1 MPALDS
7 TLTGGLANTRVTSER
22 TVFSS
27 TTAPQPVVFKVGCAY
42 WTDIEVSDYTNS
54 TTLVKDVD
62 YVGMDTA
69 GIPSKLTGQP
79 VYNALVVTKPGVIG
93 VDVSYS
99 TPTDFATSSD
109 ITNALSALLQALL
122 SNSRSVWW
130 ENVLNRPEVFNPVAH
145 RQNLAKATG
154 YEYLINT
161 LDQLIKVMILG
172 DELGHDKL
180 RAYID
185 NQCRNH
191 FNSLVAEYNNIH
203 NSTVNAA
210 AAITT
215 RFTSMQSTMTALSA
229 KIDALIAN
237 QTTYQS
243 TLSNLPASVTA
254 SQDSAN
260 TWLSGMAF

>member
-1 MPALDS
+1 
-7 TLTGGLANTRVTSER
+7 
-22 TVFSS
+22 
-27 TTAPQPVVFKVGCAY
+27 VV
-42 WTDIEVSDYTNS
+42 DYTNS
-54 TTLVKDVD
+54 ATLVKDVD
-62 YVGMDTA
+62 YVGMDVA
-69 GIPSKLTGQP
+69 SIPSKLTGQA
-79 VYNALVVTKPGVIG
+79 VYNALVITKPGVVG

-99 TPTDFATSSD
+99 TPTDFSTTSD
-109 ITNALSALLQALL
+109 ITNALSQLLSALL

-130 ENVLNRPEVFNPVAH
+130 ENVLGRPDVFNPVAH

-154 YEYLINT
+154 YEYLIHT

-185 NQCRNH
+185 TQCRNH
-191 FNSLVAEYNNIH
+191 FNSLVAEYNSIH
-203 NSTVNAA
+203 NSTVVAA
-210 AAITT
+210 AAIAT
-215 RFTSMQSTMTALSA
+215 RLISMQTTMAALSA

-237 QTTYQS
+237 QTTYQT